1 MIRGQ
6 CCLTNRRALKALTD
20 REREILQ
27 LFASGKSYAQIAEA
41 RGNKITSVRNAIY
54 RIQEK
59 LGVDTKQEMA
69 VWAVKNGLLE
79 DVERDG

>member
-6 CCLTNRRALKALTD
+6 RGLTASRVLKALTD

-27 LFASGKSYAQIAEA
+27 MFASGKSYAQIAEA
-41 RGNKITSVRNAIY
+41 KGNKIV
-54 RIQEK
+54 
-59 LGVDTKQEMA
+59 V
-69 VWAVKNGLLE
+69 VWAVKNGLLD